1 MCSVCCFLAMA
12 QKNPLSNIRQKKIAV
27 QIRPEPFDTLS
38 IVPNSFFIK
47 GFTKYQY
54 LLNEADAK
62 ISWKELPKTD
72 SVEISYRVFPFQ
84 LNTVSRRFLYDS
96 IADKIRAEPFVFN
109 RNNKRAADNKLMDFG
124 SLTYSGSLGRSLSF
138 GNAQDAVVNS
148 SFNLQ
153 LSGLLGDSI
162 QIAAAI
168 TDNNIPIQPDG
179 TTQQLNEFDRIF
191 LQFKK
196 QNWQVD
202 LGDIDL
208 RQNNFYFL
216 NFYKRL
222 QGISIKTENKISK
235 NITNKLT
242 ATGAVAKGKFTRN
255 IFQGLE
261 GNQGPYRLTG
271 ANNELFFVVLAGTE
285 RVYIDGV
292 MMQRGEDQDYVINYN
307 TAEVT
312 FTPKQMIT
320 KDKRLQIEFE
330 YADRNYLNYLVYA
343 GNEIQVGK
351 KLKISIGAYSNSDSK
366 NAPINQ
372 TLDKDQKQFLSKVGD
387 SIQQAFYPTAYLDTF
402 AVGKVL
408 YIKKDTLVNGITYQS
423 FVYQAFKTK
432 EMYGLSFS
440 EIGQGKGNYI
450 PAFNAANGKVY
461 TWVAPIN
468 GVPQGSYEPVSLLVT
483 PKMQQLATIRTEYK
497 LTDNAQAFVEA
508 GFSKRDINSFSAK
521 DKSDDVGAALKM
533 GVTDSRNIMF
543 RKKKLDLISTFGYEY
558 VHEKYRPLERLRS
571 VEFLRDW
578 GLPFN
583 LINTVTEQLPSVEF
597 QLKDSKANNVQYNYQ
612 GYNRSD
618 GYKAHRQSIANFYT
632 IHGWQLNNAVMYTTI
647 AGSNFSGYLLR
658 PNIRLDKS
666 LKKIKNYQIGASF
679 FMDHNQLR
687 YKQSDSLSLTSFSF
701 TDWSAFVKS
710 NQAKDNRWSLNYTS
724 RINRLP
730 QRTAFETA
738 DQSHNFTGLME
749 LLKNTHHQF
758 RINAT
763 YRILKIKNQAITTQ
777 RPEDNLLGRVEYITN
792 ILKGMVSANI
802 LYELGSGQEQRRDF
816 SYVEVPAGQGEFTWI
831 DYNTDGIQQ
840 LNEFETALFQDQAKF
855 IRVFTPTNQ
864 FIKAAYNTF
873 NYSFTISPRNFFG
886 SKKMNGFE
894 KLLSKIIL
902 QSTLQT
908 SRKAI
913 SNSKFQIDPFKGSV
927 ADTNLISLTNTFANT
942 LSFNRSSTVWG
953 FDINQ
958 NFNTNKAILTY
969 GFETRNYKDW
979 AGRIRWNI
987 GRKFTIEMLER
998 INRQSLTVPNPKFD
1012 NRNYL
1017 IKTVSVEP
1025 KLTFTSGS
1033 VFRIASSLRSDW
1045 KKGSS
1050 SAGNEPCN
1058 IQSINLES
1066 KYNVLQSAVVN
1077 AKLTFSNIAYNGP
1090 TNSTVAF
1097 IILDGLQPGKNI
1109 LWSADFTKRLANSLE
1124 LNFQYEGRKPGSGN
1138 TVHIGRASLRAL
1150 F

>member
-1 MCSVCCFLAMA
+1 M
-12 QKNPLSNIRQKKIAV
+12 SNIRQKKIAV
-27 QIRPEPFDTLS
+27 QLRPIPFDTLS
-38 IVPNSFFIK
+38 IVPNSFIIK
-47 GFTKYQY
+47 GFSKEQY

-62 ISWKELPKTD
+62 LQWKELPKTD

-84 LNTVSRRFLYDS
+84 LSTVSRRYLYDS
-96 IADKIRAEPFVFN
+96 IADKISADPFVFN
-109 RNNKRAADNKLMDFG
+109 RNNRKAADNKLMDFG

-138 GNAQDAVVNS
+138 GNSQDAVVNS

-153 LSGLLGDSI
+153 LNGMLGDSI

-196 QNWQVD
+196 RTWQVD

-208 RQNNFYFL
+208 RQSNFYFL

-222 QGISIKTENKISK
+222 QGISFQTENKISK

-242 ATGAVAKGKFTRN
+242 ATGAIAKGKFTRN

-285 RVYIDGV
+285 RVFIDGV
-292 MMQRGEDQDYVINYN
+292 VMQRGEDQDYVINYN

-320 KDKRLQIEFE
+320 KDKRIQVEFE

-343 GNEIQVGK
+343 GNEVQLGK

-366 NAPINQ
+366 NSPINQ
-372 TLDKDQKQFLSKVGD
+372 TLEKEHKQFLSQVGD
-387 SIQQAFYPTAYLDTF
+387 SIQNAFYPTAYLDTF

-408 YIKKDTLVNGITYQS
+408 YIKKDSIVNGTSYPI
-423 FVYQAFKTK
+423 FMYQATPTN
-432 EMYGLSFS
+432 EMFGLSFTD
-440 EIGQGKGNYI
+440 IGQGKGNYI

-461 TWVAPIN
+461 MWVAPLN
-468 GVPQGSYEPVSLLVT
+468 GIPQGNYEPVSLLVT
-483 PKMQQLATIRTEYK
+483 PKKQQVATIRTEYK
-497 LTDNAQAFVEA
+497 LTDNALAFMEA
-508 GFSKRDINSFSAK
+508 AFSKRDLNSFSSK
-521 DKSDDVGAALKM
+521 DKGDDVGSAFKI
-533 GVTDSRNIMF
+533 GVTDNRAVTIA
-543 RKKKLDLISTFGYEY
+543 KKKLELSSSLGYEY
-558 VHEKYRPLERLRS
+558 VNEKFRPLERLRS

-583 LINTVTEQLPSVEF
+583 LANMVTEQLPTLGF
-597 QLKDSKANNVQYNYQ
+597 QLKDASANNVQYNYQ
-612 GYNRSD
+612 GYIRSD
-618 GYKAHRQSIANFYT
+618 GYKAHRQLINNYFNYK
-632 IHGWQLNNAVMYTTI
+632 GWQLNDAVMYTSIT
-647 AGSNFSGYLLR
+647 GSNFAGYLLR
-658 PNIRLDKS
+658 PSIRLEKL
-666 LKKIKNYQIGASF
+666 LKNVGNYQVGGSF
-679 FMDHNQLR
+679 YMDHNQLR
-687 YKQSDSLSLTSFSF
+687 FKQSDSLSLNSFSF
-701 TDWSAFVKS
+701 SDWSAFIKS

-730 QRTAFETA
+730 VSKEFETA
-738 DQSHNFTGLME
+738 DQSHNYTGLLE
-749 LLKNTHHQF
+749 LLKNNHHQF
-758 RINAT
+758 RLNAT
-763 YRILKIKNQAITTQ
+763 YRILKIRNQSITTQ
-777 RPEDNLLGRVEYITN
+777 KPEDNLLGRAEYITN
-792 ILKGMVSANI
+792 ILKGMISANL
-802 LYELGSGQEQRRDF
+802 LYELGAGQEQRRDF

-831 DYNTDGIQQ
+831 DYNNDGIQQ

-873 NYSFTISPRNFFG
+873 NYSLTISPRNMLNKPG
-886 SKKMNGFE
+886 LSRMGKM
-894 KLLSKIIL
+894 LSRIIF
-902 QSTLQT
+902 QSSLQT

-913 SNSKFQIDPFKGSV
+913 SNSKFQVDPFKGSV
-927 ADTNLISLTNTFANT
+927 SDTNLISLVNTFANT
-942 LSFNRSSTVWG
+942 LSYNRSSTVWG
-953 FDINQ
+953 FDVNQ
-958 NFNTNKAILTY
+958 NFNTSKAILTY
-969 GFETRNYKDW
+969 GFETRKYRDW

-998 INRQSLTVPNPKFD
+998 LNRQELVVPNPKFD

-1025 KLTFTSGS
+1025 KLTFTSGT
-1033 VFRIASSLRSDW
+1033 VFRMAASLRSDW

-1050 SAGNEPCN
+1050 SIGNEPCT
-1058 IQSINLES
+1058 IQSVNLES
-1066 KYNVLQSAVVN
+1066 KYNVLQSAVIN
-1077 AKLTFSNIAYNGP
+1077 AKLTFSNIDYNGP

-1097 IILDGLQPGKNI
+1097 IILDGLQPGRNI